1 MKYANRSIR
10 YEPRTRTS
18 KSARYCSLPNRQSKT
33 NTRMSGKNRL
43 RAAKSNTTKREA
55 MRDAARLTLTIYQYI
70 EMLKKAPFFVRWW
83 AKYKKLI

>member
-1 MKYANRSIR
+1 
-10 YEPRTRTS
+10 
-18 KSARYCSLPNRQSKT
+18 
-33 NTRMSGKNRL
+33 MSGKNRL

-70 EMLKKAPFFVRWW
+70 AMLKKAPFFVRWW

>member
-1 MKYANRSIR
+1 MKYASKLIK
-10 YEPRTRTS
+10 YEQRTRTS
-18 KSARYCSLPNRQSKT
+18 KSARYCSLLSRQSKT

-43 RAAKSNTTKREA
+43 RAAKSNTTKQEA

-70 EMLKKAPFFVRWW
+70 AMLKKAPFFVRWW